1 MCLVGK
7 NVKRS
12 GIPAEKVDGIVDI
25 AGGGSSAQDL
35 RIMVATAGMVGT
47 VTLVAVA
54 TADTMATPTMAIPT
68 AIMVD
73 THPSASTE
81 LTEKTAGRC
90 G

>member
-1 MCLVGK
+1 MK
-7 NVKRS
+7 QS
-12 GIPAEKVDGIVDI
+12 EIPAEKVVGTVK
-25 AGGGSSAQDL
+25 AGGVAGAGSSAQDL